1 MKPEIQT
8 LTVEMDPEKIRP
20 APAVLELAPREDIPS
35 RAFTRSRAPRL
46 NWEALAVIAADAV
59 LWILIVLVI
68 LMIASPELLA
78 GVSEWV
84 GEVLP

>member
-1 MKPEIQT
+1 MKPEVQT

-20 APAVLELAPREDIPS
+20 APQVLELAPRDDIPS
-35 RAFTRSRAPRL
+35 RAFTRPRAPRL
-46 NWEALAVIAADAV
+46 NWEALAVIAADAL
-59 LWILIVLVI
+59 LWVLIVLVI
-68 LMIASPELLA
+68 LMIGSPELLA